1 MEYTREGGSEAMMMM
16 RGVVS
21 SLKQIQFERGTVQ
34 GVRVHVLPTEQFKT
48 YALSVY
54 VGSPLQED
62 TVTPNALIPFV
73 LRRGSKAYPETKQF
87 REKLDDLYGAG
98 FGFDVYKRGDYQML
112 QFRMDVIQDD
122 FVSSPQPLLKQ
133 AIQFLG
139 EAITQPAMEGGTLV
153 RKYIDSEKTT
163 LQKRLESIVND
174 KIRYAAE
181 RCIAEMC
188 NNEPYRLH
196 PLGAIDHIPSIEAEG
211 LTGRYEALL
220 RQSPIDI
227 YVVGNTNLEQVLPLI
242 ERFFAARGE
251 RTSDYSLR
259 AEHRSVGQVK
269 EVVER
274 LDVNQG
280 KLNMGLRVR
289 TSYADDSYP
298 SALLYNGILG
308 GYPHSKLFTNVREK
322 ASLAY
327 YASSRLDGHKG
338 ILTIQS
344 GIEIANYEKAVSII
358 KEQLKAMEEGQISDT
373 ELQQTKAMITGHLRE
388 LQDSAFEL
396 IAFDFNNRLSGADRT
411 VPALIEAV
419 EQTDKELIR
428 RMARQVQLDTIYF
441 LRDNKGGQ

>member
-1 MEYTREGGSEAMMMM
+1 MEYTREGESEAMMM

-98 FGFDVYKRGDYQML
+98 FGYDVYKRGDYQML

-122 FVSSPQPLLKQ
+122 FVSSPQPLFDQ

-188 NNEPYRLH
+188 SSEPYRLH
-196 PLGAIDHIPSIEAEG
+196 PLGSIDRIPSIEAEA
-211 LTGRYEALL
+211 LTERYEALL

-242 ERFFAARGE
+242 ERYFAARSE

-358 KEQLKAMEEGQISDT
+358 KEQLKAMEEGQINDT

-419 EQTDKELIR
+419 EQTDKEQIR

>member
-1 MEYTREGGSEAMMMM
+1 MEYTREGGSEAMMM

-122 FVSSPQPLLKQ
+122 FVSSPQPLLDQ

-188 NNEPYRLH
+188 SNEPYRLH
-196 PLGAIDHIPSIEAEG
+196 PLGAIDRIPSIEAEG
-211 LTGRYEALL
+211 LTERYEALL

-242 ERFFAARGE
+242 ERYFAARGE

-289 TSYADDSYP
+289 TSYSDDSYP

-419 EQTDKELIR
+419 EQTNKELIR

>member
-1 MEYTREGGSEAMMMM
+1 MEYTREGGSEAMMM

-21 SLKQIQFERGTVQ
+21 SLKQIRFERGTVQ

-48 YALSVY
+48 YAISVY

-73 LRRGSKAYPETKQF
+73 LRRGSKTYPETKQF

-122 FVSSPQPLLKQ
+122 FVSSPQPLLDQ

-139 EAITQPAMEGGTLV
+139 EAITQPAMEGRTLV

-188 NNEPYRLH
+188 SNEPYRLH
-196 PLGAIDHIPSIEAEG
+196 PLGTIDRIPSIDAEG
-211 LTGRYEALL
+211 LTERYEALL

-227 YVVGNTNLEQVLPLI
+227 YVVGNTKLEQVLPLI
-242 ERFFAARGE
+242 ERYFAARGE
-251 RTSDYSLR
+251 RSSDYSLR

-358 KEQLKAMEEGQISDT
+358 KEQLTAMEEGQISDT

-419 EQTDKELIR
+419 EQTDKEQIR

>member
-1 MEYTREGGSEAMMMM
+1 M

-122 FVSSPQPLLKQ
+122 FVSSSQPLLDQ

-139 EAITQPAMEGGTLV
+139 EAITQPATEGGTLV

-188 NNEPYRLH
+188 SSEPYRLH
-196 PLGAIDHIPSIEAEG
+196 PLGSIDRIPSIEAEA
-211 LTGRYEALL
+211 LTERYEALL

-242 ERFFAARGE
+242 ERYFAARGE

-419 EQTDKELIR
+419 EQTDKEQIR

>member
-1 MEYTREGGSEAMMMM
+1 MEYTREGESKAMMM

-48 YALSVY
+48 FALSVY

-122 FVSSPQPLLKQ
+122 FVSSPQPMLGQ

-188 NNEPYRLH
+188 SNEPYRLH
-196 PLGAIDHIPSIEAEG
+196 PLGAIERIPSIEAEG
-211 LTGRYEALL
+211 LTERYEALL

-227 YVVGNTNLEQVLPLI
+227 YVVGHTNLEQVMPLI
-242 ERFFAARGE
+242 KRYFAVRGE

-344 GIEIANYEKAVSII
+344 GIEIQNYEKAVSII

-419 EQTDKELIR
+419 EQTDTEQIR
-428 RMARQVQLDTIYF
+428 RIARQVQLDTIYF

>member
-1 MEYTREGGSEAMMMM
+1 MEYTREGGSEAMMM

-122 FVSSPQPLLKQ
+122 FVSSPQPLLDQ

-188 NNEPYRLH
+188 SNEPYRLH
-196 PLGAIDHIPSIEAEG
+196 PLGAIDRIPSIEAEG
-211 LTGRYEALL
+211 LTERYEALL

-242 ERFFAARGE
+242 ERYFAARKE
-251 RTSDYSLR
+251 RSSDYSLR

-419 EQTDKELIR
+419 EQTDKEQIR

>member
-1 MEYTREGGSEAMMMM
+1 M

-122 FVSSPQPLLKQ
+122 FVSSPQPLLDQ

-188 NNEPYRLH
+188 SSEPYRLH
-196 PLGAIDHIPSIEAEG
+196 PLGSIDRIPSIEAEA
-211 LTGRYEALL
+211 LTERYEALL

-242 ERFFAARGE
+242 ERYFAARSE

-358 KEQLKAMEEGQISDT
+358 KEQLKAMEEGQINDT

-419 EQTDKELIR
+419 EQTDKEQIR

>member
-1 MEYTREGGSEAMMMM
+1 M

-54 VGSPLQED
+54 LGSPLQED

-122 FVSSPQPLLKQ
+122 FVSSPQPLLDQ

-188 NNEPYRLH
+188 SSEPYRLH
-196 PLGAIDHIPSIEAEG
+196 PLGSIDRIPSIEAEA
-211 LTGRYEALL
+211 LTERYEALL

-242 ERFFAARGE
+242 ERYFAARSE

-358 KEQLKAMEEGQISDT
+358 KEQLKAMEEGQINDT

-419 EQTDKELIR
+419 EQTDKEQIR